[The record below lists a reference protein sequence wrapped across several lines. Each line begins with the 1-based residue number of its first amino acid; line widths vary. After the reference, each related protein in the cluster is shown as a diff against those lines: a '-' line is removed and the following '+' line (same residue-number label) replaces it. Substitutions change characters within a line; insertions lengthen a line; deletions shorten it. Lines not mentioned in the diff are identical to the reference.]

1 MKHLTPFSE
10 FEIINEGYR
19 YAHINFI
26 PPKTVSNQSKKGL
39 KYRKKYKPTEGE
51 IAVKIA
57 RKLIRRDKLTPG
69 KVKQMAGFFSRHK
82 SREVADKFKDE
93 PWRDRKYVI
102 YLLWGGDSG
111 RAWAEKVKTQMA
123 RADKKEK

>member
-10 FEIINEGYR
+10 FEMVTESYK

-39 KYRKKYKPTEGE
+39 KYRSKYKPTKGE
-51 IAVKIA
+51 LSVKMA
-57 RKLIRRDKLTPG
+57 KKLFKRDKMTPA
-69 KVKQMAGFFSRHK
+69 KVKQMAAFFSRHK
-82 SREVADKFKDE
+82 SREILDKYKSE
-93 PWRDRKYVI
+93 PWRDKKYVT

-111 RAWAEKVKTQMA
+111 RAWAEKVKTQIA
-123 RADKKEK
+123 RADKK